1 MKTAKDVLK
10 SIKDNDVKYVDLR
23 FTDPRGKWQHVTFDI
38 GMIDED
44 IFAEGTM
51 FDGSSIA
58 GWKAINESDM
68 CLMPDPVTAT
78 IDPFFAETTMVITC
92 DVLEPTT
99 GEPYN
104 RDPRGMAKKA
114 EAMVKSMGVGDTV
127 FFGPEAE
134 FFVFDDVRYQ
144 TTPYNTGFKLDS
156 SELPINSDTEYEGG
170 NLGHRI
176 RTKAGYFPVPPQ
188 DSVQDMRSEMLGA
201 MAKMGVKVEKHHH
214 EVASAQHEL
223 GMKFDTLT
231 LMADQMQIY
240 KYCIH
245 QVAHIYGKT
254 ATFMPKPVYGDNG
267 SGMHCHQSIW
277 KDGKPVFAGNKYA
290 DLSETCLS
298 YIAGIIKHAKA
309 INAFTNPSTN
319 SYKRL
324 VPGYEAPGAA
334 RLFRAQPLGLLPH
347 SLYLEPQ
354 SQARR
359 GAFPRSD
366 GQSVS
371 GLCRD
376 ADGGPR
382 RHQEQARSRSG
393 DGQGPLRPAE
403 GRAQGDPDGVR
414 FASRG
419 ARESR
424 QGSRVPQE
432 RRRIRR
438 RLHRQLYRAEDDRS
452 RTLRDDPASGRI
464 RNVLFAVISCARIFR
479 RDPMD

>member
-23 FTDPRGKWQHVTFDI
+23 FTDPRGKWQHVTFDVT
-38 GMIDED
+38 MIDDD
-44 IFAEGTM
+44 I
-51 FDGSSIA
+51 
-58 GWKAINESDM
+58 
-68 CLMPDPVTAT
+68 
-78 IDPFFAETTMVITC
+78 FAETTMVITC

-223 GMKFDTLT
+223 GMKFDTMT

-290 DLSETCLS
+290 DLSEVCLS

-324 VPGYEAPGAA
+324 VPGYEAPVLLAYSA
-334 RLFRAQPLGLLPH
+334 RNRSASCRIPH
-347 SLYLEPQ
+347 VYSPKGKRVE
-354 SQARR
+354 
-359 GAFPRSD
+359 
-366 GQSVS
+366 
-371 GLCRD
+371 
-376 ADGGPR
+376 
-382 RHQEQARSRSG
+382 
-393 DGQGPLRPAE
+393 
-403 GRAQGDPDGVR
+403 VR
-414 FASRG
+414 F
-419 ARESR
+419 
-424 QGSRVPQE
+424 P
-432 RRRIRR
+432 
-438 RLHRQLYRAEDDRS
+438 
-452 RTLRDDPASGRI
+452 DPAA
-464 RNVLFAVISCARIFR
+464 NLYDLPPEELAAVPTVCGSLREALDSLKADHEFLLKGDVFTKDNIDAYI
-479 RDPMD
+479 